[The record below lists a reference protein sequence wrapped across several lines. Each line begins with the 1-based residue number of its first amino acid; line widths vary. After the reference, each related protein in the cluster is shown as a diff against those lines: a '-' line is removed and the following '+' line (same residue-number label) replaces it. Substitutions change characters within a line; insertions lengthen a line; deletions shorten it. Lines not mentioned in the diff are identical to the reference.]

1 MCGWD
6 IICHPQIY
14 HLSYGNKR
22 MNIIER
28 LAYTFGRS
36 RGYLQKGLEDV
47 FSTSGARASLDDPRA
62 WGDPHR
68 WGEGLLS
75 AKPRT
80 KADFVRQFQ
89 GWVYIATKLNAQS
102 VASIPLRLYVTKQ
115 QKSQKFKTIT
125 TKPITKERLKYLSSN
140 SGIERYLTKSQD
152 VEEVTEHP
160 FLTLMDNVNPY
171 QNKRD
176 LWEMT
181 STFLDLTGE
190 GYWFLMPD
198 TLKVPKDIYVIPSQF
213 INPKFGTSLDKA
225 IESYEYESGNT
236 KASIPAEHVIFFTY
250 PNPNNIF
257 TGFSSVRGIA
267 DTIYIQNEMDA
278 FEAALFE
285 NRARLGGVI
294 SQEEHV
300 SQADKDRLQE
310 TFKQK
315 HMGAKQAGK
324 IMWLPKGLKYTRDT
338 MTPDELNFIEG
349 RKWTME
355 MICLAFDIPP
365 GALTS
370 KDVNLANAN
379 VADYRHAKN
388 GILPRLRRIEEKINE
403 KLLPRY
409 DDRLFCAFDN
419 PIPEDKEF
427 IAKERR
433 ENVNAGITS
442 RDEARSEIGKEPR
455 GGMADDLLVDS
466 RLMPMSA
473 SVGPK
478 QVDELVEKAKQ
489 ELRRLLERR

>member
-1 MCGWD
+1 
-6 IICHPQIY
+6 
-14 HLSYGNKR
+14 
-22 MNIIER
+22 MNVIEQV
-28 LAYTFGRS
+28 AYLLGKS
-36 RGYLQKGLEDV
+36 KGYVRKGLEDV
-47 FSTSGARASLDDPRA
+47 FSTSGARPSLDDPSA
-62 WGDPHR
+62 WGDLHR

-115 QKSQKFKTIT
+115 QKTQKFKTIT
-125 TKPITKERLKYLSSN
+125 TKPITKEKLKYLLSN
-140 SGIERYLTKSQD
+140 SGIEWYLTKSED
-152 VEEVTEHP
+152 IEEVTEHP
-160 FLTLMDNVNPY
+160 FIELMNNVNPY

-181 STFLDLTGE
+181 SMFLDLTGE
-190 GYWFLMPD
+190 AYWFLIPAR
-198 TLKVPKDIYVIPSQF
+198 LGVPKYIYVIPSQF
-213 INPKFGTSLDKA
+213 INPKFGKSLDSA
-225 IESYEYESGNT
+225 IESYDYESGNT

-300 SQADKDRLQE
+300 SQADKDRMQE
-310 TFKQK
+310 SFKQK

-379 VADYRHAKN
+379 IADYRHAKN
-388 GILPRLRRIEEKINE
+388 GILPRLRRIEEKLNE
-403 KLLPRY
+403 ALIPRY
-409 DDRLFCAFDN
+409 DERLFCAFDN
-419 PIPEDKEF
+419 PIPQDREFKLKENTEYLKVG
-427 IAKERR
+427 AL
-433 ENVNAGITS
+433 S
-442 RDEARSEIGKEPR
+442 RDEVRSELGKEAR

-466 RLMPMSA
+466 RLVPITS
-473 SVGPK
+473 SIGPK
-478 QVDELVEKAKQ
+478 QVDEVVEKAKQ
-489 ELRRLLERR
+489 ELMRLLD